1 MNIRIYLSTFSPYFN
16 KLLYHCKRCD
26 LASVNDTWSN
36 LKTSCL
42 ELNNNR
48 VCFFPRLRAEITSNM
63 FQNRFVTKTKFKLT
77 NSLTHIDS
85 SFSTKWVSLLNNR
98 WLSVEESIHV
108 LLSSFN
114 LKSLLTFIFSSE
126 HRQTRQ
132 PIGFENQEN
141 NQLHEPFLHAV
152 SDCGEKFINW
162 EIFS

>member
-1 MNIRIYLSTFSPYFN
+1 MKYDHVWTVKGAILHLFVMRGQ
-16 KLLYHCKRCD
+16 
-26 LASVNDTWSN
+26 N

-48 VCFFPRLRAEITSNM
+48 VCFFPRFRAEITSNM